1 MKTLLDQDE
10 YFEVE
15 KAKGKLDINL
25 TIQKGYFIL
34 QYAKLRMLQ
43 FYYDYL
49 DVYVDRVDFAYC
61 EMDTDPAYMA
71 LSGPTF
77 VSVVKHEMKDSYQ
90 RALTE
95 CCKDDVDPQWLPRTC
110 CTKHAKY
117 DKRTPGLF
125 KLEYE
130 GDVMIGLCSKTYII
144 QKIKT
149 VPTSNT
155 RMTAFRL
162 LRRAKNLPVKR
173 LVHRPRQVRVV
184 KFISKGITKRRVKA
198 PMTTF
203 RHVLSTQRVGQGTLK
218 GFRDRNNGISTYQPK
233 RNGFSYIYCKRRV
246 LDDGV
251 STVPLD
257 LGLCPIKKEP
267 MDEEEH
273 GSRRH

>member
-90 RALTE
+90 RALTG
-95 CCKDDVDPQWLPRTC
+95 CCRYDVDPQWLPRTC
-110 CTKHAKY
+110 CTKHAN
-117 DKRTPGLF
+117 
-125 KLEYE
+125 
-130 GDVMIGLCSKTYII
+130 MIREPPDYLN
-144 QKIKT
+144 
-149 VPTSNT
+149 SNT
-155 RMTAFRL
+155 RAT
-162 LRRAKNLPVKR
+162 
-173 LVHRPRQVRVV
+173 
-184 KFISKGITKRRVKA
+184 S
-198 PMTTF
+198 
-203 RHVLSTQRVGQGTLK
+203 
-218 GFRDRNNGISTYQPK
+218 
-233 RNGFSYIYCKRRV
+233 
-246 LDDGV
+246 
-251 STVPLD
+251 
-257 LGLCPIKKEP
+257 
-267 MDEEEH
+267 
-273 GSRRH
+273 